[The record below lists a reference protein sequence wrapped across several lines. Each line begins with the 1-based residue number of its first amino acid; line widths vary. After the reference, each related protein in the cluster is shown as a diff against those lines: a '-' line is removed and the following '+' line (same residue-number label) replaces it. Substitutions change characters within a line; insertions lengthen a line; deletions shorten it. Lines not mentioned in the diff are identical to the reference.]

1 MRVSSILLF
10 AGQVLLLAALLTALG
25 IGALWLQPAGG
36 ISLIYP
42 ATGIG
47 AAILWGFGYRWWPVI
62 LLAQFALSYNMN
74 GLSWIPFFVGPNEL
88 MVTALFCWTMKRLR
102 VSRDLDR
109 LSDLGIFTLGALF
122 TTAAGGITTFAFEYL
137 FFTRNLNQV
146 VNDGVAIWISD
157 FVSILIFVPLVLGWR
172 RWPFSSRA
180 QFSRWLALTTFL
192 IVLGAA
198 IAMRGPE
205 ASSTLF
211 LLLPIVVFTAILA
224 GVPGAAASAA
234 VLLFIFVGM
243 HLGETPSGINGI
255 IRVVFVGTA
264 AATGYVLA
272 VVWGERE
279 QNARRLYQ
287 LAHHDP
293 LTGMFNR
300 HELERRLHVA
310 VTAGPSMAH
319 ALLYLDLDQFKLVND
334 TSGHIAGDRMLQEL
348 ARELQRA
355 VPQDVKLAR
364 LGGDE
369 FACILL
375 DASKDDAVKVANALH
390 DATSQYRFRFGSMT
404 FSVGV
409 SIGITFFPAEG
420 GDTADAVLGR
430 ADVACYVAKE
440 DGRHRSHIYLPR
452 DEVMLRWHSS
462 IHQVSQL
469 EMAMENGGLQL
480 WRQSIVDITTGAPHE
495 NFSEVL
501 LRLKENEV
509 VRTSAEFLPVA
520 QRFGL
525 MDRIDRW
532 VIENASRFLAESR
545 DPDLRLSVNITGST
559 LSDPSFYETV
569 IALPD
574 RFGFDPRRLC
584 LEVTESVMIH
594 RLRQAVEAMKGLRA
608 RGFDLALDDF
618 GAGVA
623 SFAYLQELP
632 VTYVKIDG
640 RLVQQLRTDP
650 AGEVIIGSLV
660 RLARLRRIECI
671 AEWVESQ
678 ETLERLRTLGV
689 RYAQGFHLDMPSPL
703 EHPNAMTSAADA
715 DLARRSRSA

>member
-1 MRVSSILLF
+1 MSLSSIVRY
-10 AGQVLLLAALLTALG
+10 AIQVLVLAAALTLLG
-25 IGALWLQPAGG
+25 IGALSLQPSAG

-42 ATGIG
+42 ATGLG
-47 AAILWGFGYRWWPVI
+47 AAILWGFGFRWWPVVF
-62 LLAQFALSYNMN
+62 LAQFALSYRIN
-74 GLSWIPFFVGPNEL
+74 GFQWIPFFVGANEL
-88 MVTALFCWTMKRLR
+88 MVTALFTWAMRR
-102 VSRDLDR
+102 FQVSRDLDR
-109 LSDLGIFTLGALF
+109 LRDLGIFTLGAVLA
-122 TTAAGGITTFAFEYL
+122 TAAGGAATVLFEYA
-137 FFTRNLNQV
+137 FFVR
-146 VNDGVAIWISD
+146 DMAVATSDAMKIWTSD
-157 FVSILIFVPLVLGWR
+157 LVSVLIFVPLVLGWR
-172 RWPFSSRA
+172 RWPFASKM
-180 QFSRWLALTTFL
+180 QFSRWLALTMFL

-198 IAMRGPE
+198 IAMRGPA

-224 GVPGAAASAA
+224 GIPGAASSAA

-243 HLGETPSGINGI
+243 HTGDPASGMDGI

-279 QNARRLYQ
+279 QHAARLYQ

-293 LTGMFNR
+293 LTGMYNR
-300 HELERRLHVA
+300 HELERRLQLA
-310 VTAGPSMAH
+310 VVPGPSSAH

-334 TSGHIAGDRMLQEL
+334 TCGHIAGDQMLQEI
-348 ARELQRA
+348 AKELQRA
-355 VPQDVKLAR
+355 VPQTVKLAR

-369 FACILL
+369 FACIVPN
-375 DASKDDAVKVANALH
+375 ASKDAAVAIANAIH
-390 DATSQYRFRFGSMT
+390 DAMGRYRFRFGAMS

-440 DGRHRSHIYLPR
+440 DGRHRSHVYLPR
-452 DEVMLRWHSS
+452 DEAMLRWHSS
-462 IHQVSQL
+462 LHQVSQL
-469 EMAMENGGLQL
+469 EMAMENGTLQL
-480 WRQSIVDITTGAPHE
+480 WRQSIVDITGGTHA

-501 LRLKENEV
+501 LRLNENGV
-509 VRTSAEFLPVA
+509 VRTSMEFLPVA

-525 MDRIDRW
+525 MERIDHW
-532 VIENASRFLAESR
+532 VLEKAARFLADSR
-545 DPDLRLSVNITGST
+545 DRGLRLSVNITGST
-559 LSDPSFYETV
+559 LNDPAFYETA
-569 IALPD
+569 IALPE
-574 RFGFDPRRLC
+574 RYGFDPRRLC

-640 RLVQQLRTDP
+640 RLVQQLRVDP
-650 AGEVIIGSLV
+650 AAEVIVGSLV
-660 RLARLRRIECI
+660 RLARLRKIECI

-689 RYAQGFHLDMPSPL
+689 RYAQGFHLHMPAPL
-703 EHPNAMTSAADA
+703 EQPAGVAVDA

>member
-1 MRVSSILLF
+1 MRVSSIVKY
-10 AGQVLLLAALLTALG
+10 AAQVALLATGLTLLG
-25 IGALWLQPAGG
+25 IGAISLQPTSG

-47 AAILWGFGYRWWPVI
+47 AAILWGFGFRWWPVVF
-62 LLAQFALSYNMN
+62 LAQFALSYTKN
-74 GLSWIPFFVGPNEL
+74 GFQWIPFFVASNEL
-88 MVTALFCWTMKRLR
+88 MVTSLFYWAMQRFR
-102 VSRDLDR
+102 VSRDLER
-109 LSDLGIFTLGALF
+109 LRDLGIFTLGALLATF
-122 TTAAGGITTFAFEYL
+122 TGGIGTFTGEYL
-137 FFTRNLNQV
+137 FHTQNLSTV
-146 VNDGVAIWISD
+146 LEDGFSIWISD

-172 RWPFSSRA
+172 RWPFATRLH
-180 QFSRWLALTTFL
+180 FSRWLALTMFL

-198 IAMRGPE
+198 IAMRGPA

-224 GVPGAAASAA
+224 GIPGAASSSTI
-234 VLLFIFVGM
+234 LLFIFVGM
-243 HLGETPSGINGI
+243 HLGHAASGMDGA

-264 AATGYVLA
+264 ATTGYVLA

-300 HELERRLHVA
+300 HELERRLQLA
-310 VTAGPSMAH
+310 VTAATPSSH

-334 TSGHIAGDRMLQEL
+334 TCGHIAGDQMLQEI
-348 ARELQRA
+348 AKELQRA
-355 VPQDVKLAR
+355 VPASVKLGR

-369 FACILL
+369 FACIILN
-375 DASKDDAVKVANALH
+375 ATKDGAVAIANSIH
-390 DATSQYRFRFGSMT
+390 DAMNRYRFRFGSMS

-440 DGRHRSHIYLPR
+440 DGRHRSHVYLPR

-462 IHQVSQL
+462 LHQVSQL
-469 EMAMENGGLQL
+469 EMAMENGSLQL
-480 WRQSIVDITTGAPHE
+480 WRQSIVDITTGGYA

-501 LRLKENEV
+501 LRLNENGA

-525 MDRIDRW
+525 MERIDRW
-532 VIENASRFLAESR
+532 VLDKAARHLAES
-545 DPDLRLSVNITGST
+545 PDRGLRLSVNVTGST
-559 LSDPSFYETV
+559 LNDPEFYETV
-569 IALPD
+569 IALPE
-574 RFGFDPRRLC
+574 RYGFDPRRLC

-640 RLVQQLRTDP
+640 RLVQQLRVDP
-650 AGEVIIGSLV
+650 AAEVIVGSLV
-660 RLARLRRIECI
+660 RLARLRKIECI

-703 EHPNAMTSAADA
+703 EVPAAEAANA

>member
-1 MRVSSILLF
+1 MQVSSIVRYTIKVF
-10 AGQVLLLAALLTALG
+10 LLASALTLLG
-25 IGALWLQPAGG
+25 IGALALQPGPG

-42 ATGIG
+42 ATGLG
-47 AAILWGFGYRWWPVI
+47 AAILWGFGFRWWPVVF
-62 LLAQFALSYNMN
+62 LAQFALSYRLN
-74 GLSWIPFFVGPNEL
+74 GFQWIPFFVGANEL
-88 MVTALFCWTMKRLR
+88 MVTVLFYQAMQRFR

-109 LSDLGIFTLGALF
+109 LRDLGIFTLGAF
-122 TTAAGGITTFAFEYL
+122 VTTSAGGAATFLVEYAF
-137 FFTRNLNQV
+137 FSRDV
-146 VNDGVAIWISD
+146 PRVAGDALSIWISD
-157 FVSILIFVPLVLGWR
+157 LVSVLVFVPLVLGWR
-172 RWPFSSRA
+172 RWPFRSKM
-180 QFSRWLALTTFL
+180 QFSRWLALTMFL

-198 IAMRGPE
+198 IAMRGPA

-211 LLLPIVVFTAILA
+211 LLLPIVVFTAIVA
-224 GVPGAAASAA
+224 GVPGAASSAA

-243 HLGETPSGINGI
+243 HLGHATKGMDGI

-279 QNARRLYQ
+279 QHARRLYQ

-293 LTGMFNR
+293 LTGMYNR
-300 HELERRLHVA
+300 HELERRLQQA
-310 VTAGPSMAH
+310 VESGPPSAH

-334 TSGHIAGDRMLQEL
+334 TCGHIAGDRMLQEI
-348 ARELQRA
+348 AKELQRA
-355 VPQDVKLAR
+355 VPQTGKLAR

-369 FACILL
+369 FACIVPN
-375 DASKDDAVKVANALH
+375 ASKDGAVAVADTIH
-390 DATSQYRFRFGSMT
+390 DAMGRYRFRFGSMS
-404 FSVGV
+404 FSAGV

-440 DGRHRSHIYLPR
+440 DGRHRSHVYLPR
-452 DEVMLRWHSS
+452 DEAMLRWHSS
-462 IHQVSQL
+462 LHQVSQL
-469 EMAMENGGLQL
+469 EMAMENGSLQL
-480 WRQSIVDITTGAPHE
+480 WRQSIVDISGATHA

-501 LRLKENEV
+501 LRLSENGV

-525 MDRIDRW
+525 MERIDRW
-532 VIENASRFLAESR
+532 VLEKAARHLGESR
-545 DPDLRLSVNITGST
+545 DRGLRLSVNITGST
-559 LSDPSFYETV
+559 LNDPAFYETA
-569 IALPD
+569 ISLPE

-584 LEVTESVMIH
+584 LEVTEGVMIH

-640 RLVQQLRTDP
+640 RLVQQLRVDP
-650 AGEVIIGSLV
+650 AAEVIVGALV
-660 RLARLRRIECI
+660 RLARLRKIECI

-678 ETLERLRTLGV
+678 ETLERLRALGV
-689 RYAQGFHLDMPSPL
+689 RYAQGFHLHVPSPL
-703 EHPNAMTSAADA
+703 AQGQEATPRIP
-715 DLARRSRSA
+715 ARTPVAIA